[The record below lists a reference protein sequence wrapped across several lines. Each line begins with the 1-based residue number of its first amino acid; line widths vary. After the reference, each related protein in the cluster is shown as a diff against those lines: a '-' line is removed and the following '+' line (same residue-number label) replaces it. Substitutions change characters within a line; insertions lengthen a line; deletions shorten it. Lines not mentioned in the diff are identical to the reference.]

1 MCVVAQPENV
11 MYAVFY
17 SKHKV
22 PQGEML
28 CVFFLLLCVGCC
40 LLRVFASFSSS
51 KGRFLKSIF
60 GSELLFLVSCCGLW
74 FFWWCFAYVFAYL
87 YRFFFSPEN
96 AW

>member
-1 MCVVAQPENV
+1 MCSCPARKCYVCGILLQAQGTTGGN
-11 MYAVFY
+11 AVRF
-17 SKHKV
+17 
-22 PQGEML
+22 L
-28 CVFFLLLCVGCC
+28 FFLLLCVGCC

-74 FFWWCFAYVFAYL
+74 FSLVVFCLCFCL
-87 YRFFFSPEN
+87 LISFFSPEN